1 MRPDEQHDWRV
12 ERMEDGYAICYDRT
26 FKKTYKVEFE
36 WEEKGVRLSDPY
48 EIEYRRQGGLDKM
61 DDMEKRNPV
70 EKEQVMSEEAPA
82 ENPEE
87 KKEDE
92 MIAKKDEK
100 NVCSEAE
107 IEAMRSQIAE
117 LAGYKEKWEAAEAAR
132 VAAEQLTQ
140 KAEMKA
146 FAQKSGLDTAN
157 ADVSKAID
165 DMDYASLMR

>member
-1 MRPDEQHDWRV
+1 
-12 ERMEDGYAICYDRT
+12 
-26 FKKTYKVEFE
+26 
-36 WEEKGVRLSDPY
+36 
-48 EIEYRRQGGLDKM
+48 M
-61 DDMEKRNPV
+61 DDMEKRNPE